1 MMPTIRLTRI
11 AILTALAC
19 VLRLA
24 MGGFPNVKPITA
36 LFFVLLLVFGLVDAL
51 LVSTLTMLVTGFLMG
66 FSPIILGQMMS
77 YALILTVGMVLFRL
91 IKHVVLR
98 TGLVFML
105 TMSYGFVIS
114 IFSASLFGASF
125 WPFWL
130 SGLTFDLAHAV
141 STAIFFPILLTIFKT
156 IMKREIR

>member
-1 MMPTIRLTRI
+1 MTTSRLTRI

-24 MGGFPNVKPITA
+24 LGAWPNIKPITA

-51 LVSTLTMLVTGFLMG
+51 FVSGLTMLVTGFLMG
-66 FSPIILGQMMS
+66 FSLIIVGQIIS
-77 YALILTVGMVLFRL
+77 YAVILFLGKGLFKLVKSLI
-91 IKHVVLR
+91 LR
-98 TGLVFML
+98 TGLIFIL
-105 TMSYGFVIS
+105 TMCYGFVIS
-114 IFSASLFGASF
+114 IFSARLFGSSF

-141 STAIFFPILLTIFKT
+141 STAIFFPILLTIFNN
-156 IMKREIR
+156 IMKRER